1 MFIEI
6 ALVACAFI
14 IGSIPTSYIVGQ
26 LLYGIDIRRYG
37 SGNVGSSNIMQISGK
52 KLGLAIGIFDTFVKG
67 TIPIILV
74 RYLYPEPWLIF
85 AMAVALVVGH
95 NWSIFLKFTG
105 GRGVATTIGVVFG
118 LFMWKEILLL
128 TVVMGGI
135 GKILSK
141 DMSAWTFCAMILLP
155 LLGLLF
161 NQPIGYVYL
170 TIVMSSIMILK
181 RLTGNFEKIDTQKY
195 SLLKV
200 LFCRIIWDRDMPDR
214 QAWMRRKLG
223 N

>member
-105 GRGVATTIGVVFG
+105 GRGVATTIGIVFG

-170 TIVMSSIMILK
+170 TIVMSSVMILK

>member
-1 MFIEI
+1 LFIEI

>member
-6 ALVACAFI
+6 ALVVCAFI
-14 IGSIPTSYIVGQ
+14 IGSIPTSYIAGQ
-26 LLYGIDIRRYG
+26 LLYRIDIRRIG

-52 KLGLAIGIFDTFVKG
+52 KLGLAIGIFDAFAKG
-67 TIPIILV
+67 TVPIILV
-74 RYLYPEPWLIF
+74 RYLYSEPWLIF
-85 AMAVALVVGH
+85 AIGVALVAGH

-128 TVVMGGI
+128 TVVMGGM

-141 DMSAWTFCAMILLP
+141 DMSAWTLCAMILLP
-155 LLGLLF
+155 VLGLLF
-161 NQPIGYVYL
+161 NQTLGYVYL
-170 TIVMSSIMILK
+170 TIVMSSVMILK

-200 LFCRIIWDRDMPDR
+200 LFCRIIWDRDVPDR
-214 QAWMRRKLG
+214 QTWMRRKLG